1 MSFKRLRG
9 VPLPYERQ
17 GQIYFTCRN
26 YTTERKYIRDKI
38 DRLCASAG
46 GEYAPALKEL
56 LLSGRSV
63 QRVADEFHVSPERLM
78 LVRRRFYT
86 EW

>member
-38 DRLCASAG
+38 DRLCDSAG

-56 LLSGRSV
+56 LLSGRSANA
-63 QRVADEFHVSPERLM
+63 VAMQYHLSPETLM
-78 LVRRRFYT
+78 RARRRFYV

>member
-38 DRLCASAG
+38 DRLCVSAG

-56 LLSGRSV
+56 LLSGRST
-63 QRVADEFHVSPERLM
+63 REVALRWHVTEETLNRC
-78 LVRRRFYT
+78 RRRFYV